1 MLGKRNQTKRMCHMA
16 QLLQSFRRRK
26 LVTVAG
32 HGPPGRQYGNGRVT
46 PPKAEGY
53 CEQFRVLTVAMA
65 SGVYTN
71 IKIITLCILNV
82 RR

>member
-1 MLGKRNQTKRMCHMA
+1 MCHTA
-16 QLLQSFRRRK
+16 QLLQSFRRCK
-26 LVTVAG
+26 LVTVTG

-46 PPKAEGY
+46 PAKAEGY
-53 CEQFRVLTVAMA
+53 CEQFGVSTVATA

-71 IKIITLCILNV
+71 IKIITLRILNV